1 MSTPAK
7 PLTAQLVDDHALIRE
22 GLRRALER
30 SGEFAVV
37 GESGTLAEARARLSR
52 DAPDVLVVD
61 LRLPDGDGLDL
72 VRDVVR
78 SNPGLGVVVLSM
90 YGGDDQLL
98 AAMDAGASAFVSKDA
113 PVSRVVAAARR
124 AAQAPRTFSADGLD
138 DALSRR
144 DRFQR
149 PVLTPR
155 EQEVLDLLAEGL
167 GIAGISRR
175 LFISESTTKT
185 HVSKI
190 YDKLGAANRAQAIM
204 AAMRLGLIP
213 APAGDGPPPR

>member
-1 MSTPAK
+1 MAEPTRLSV
-7 PLTAQLVDDHALIRE
+7 QIVDDHGLIRE

-30 SGEFAVV
+30 TGRFTVL

-52 DAPDVLVVD
+52 EAPDVLVVD
-61 LRLPDGDGLDL
+61 VKLPDGDGLDL
-72 VRDVVR
+72 VRDLVPA
-78 SNPGLGVVVLSM
+78 NPQMAVVVVTM
-90 YGGDDQLL
+90 YGGDAQLL

-113 PVSRVVAAARR
+113 PVSRVIAAAQRATSEPRR
-124 AAQAPRTFSADGLD
+124 FHADGLEE
-138 DALSRR
+138 ALSRR
-144 DRFQR
+144 DRFST
-149 PVLTPR
+149 PMLTPR

-167 GIAGISRR
+167 GISGISRR

-204 AAMRLGLIP
+204 AAMRLGLIQP
-213 APAGDGPPPR
+213 PEAGA